1 LRAVVTRIRNLRAE
15 NGLAQTEPLAIGLEL
30 PEGPLSREMRRH
42 VPLLTH
48 LARLKGVEISSKV
61 DIAGAFR
68 DVVAGLGLVVD
79 LPKKEISA
87 EDRAKLEKELAQL
100 EKDMESLRKRLAD
113 ESFLSR
119 APAAVVAKTKQQLE
133 ELSERHKRLSGNLVE
148 AKGA

>member
-1 LRAVVTRIRNLRAE
+1 
-15 NGLAQTEPLAIGLEL
+15 
-30 PEGPLSREMRRH
+30 
-42 VPLLTH
+42 
-48 LARLKGVEISSKV
+48 
-61 DIAGAFR
+61 
-68 DVVAGLGLVVD
+68 VAGLELVVD

-113 ESFLSR
+113 ESFLLR